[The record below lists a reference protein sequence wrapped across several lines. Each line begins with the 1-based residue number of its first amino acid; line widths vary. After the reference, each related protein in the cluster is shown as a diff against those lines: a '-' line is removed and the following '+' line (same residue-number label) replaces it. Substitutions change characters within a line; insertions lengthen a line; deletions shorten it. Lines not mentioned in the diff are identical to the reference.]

1 MFYLI
6 KQGFENILK
15 NKLMFFASV
24 LIVATTMITLSIF
37 VIIGENVQHL
47 VDNMQGSQ
55 GVIAYLEKDL
65 QDEQISVIKAKLKSI
80 AGITDIEYESK
91 EQALENARKE
101 YFDESNMDLT
111 VGWEENNI
119 FTASFTVSLNDLE
132 EADKVTQK
140 IKQIDGIRK
149 VVFDNE
155 IFNTITEISNLVRII
170 VMGIFILL
178 VGVSFLV
185 ISNTIKLVL
194 HSRRKEINIMK
205 YIGATNGFVETPF
218 IIEGIIVGIVG
229 ALISWI
235 ISISLYQSVV
245 NKFATSGIFEFMP
258 LNFENLPLNLVI
270 GILVSIVACI
280 ISIRRYLKV

>member
-37 VIIGENVQHL
+37 FIIGENVQQL

-55 GVIAYLEKDL
+55 GIIAYLEKDA
-65 QDEQISVIKAKLKSI
+65 QDEQINTIKTKLKSI
-80 AGITDIEYESK
+80 SGITDIQYESK

-101 YFDESNMDLT
+101 YFDETNMDLT

-119 FTASFTVSLNDLE
+119 FTASFTVAIEDLE
-132 EADKVTQK
+132 QADKVTQK
-140 IKQIDGIRK
+140 IKEIEGIRK

-155 IFNTITEISNLVRII
+155 IFNTITKISDLVRII

-229 ALISWI
+229 ALISWV

-245 NKFATSGIFEFMP
+245 NKFLTSGIFKFVS
-258 LNFENLPLNLVI
+258 LNFEILRINLVI
-270 GILVSIVACI
+270 GVLVSIVACV

>member
-37 VIIGENVQHL
+37 FIIGENVQEL

-55 GVIAYLEKDL
+55 GIVAYLEKDV
-65 QDEQISVIKAKLKSI
+65 QEEQINSIKTKLKSI
-80 AGITDIEYESK
+80 SGISDVQYESK

-101 YFDESNMDLT
+101 YFDETNMDLT

-119 FTASFTVSLNDLE
+119 FTASFTVSLKDLQQ
-132 EADKVTQK
+132 ADNVTQK
-140 IKQIDGIRK
+140 IKEIDGIRK

-155 IFNTITEISNLVRII
+155 IFNTITKISDLVRII

-229 ALISWI
+229 ALISWV
-235 ISISLYQSVV
+235 ISISLYQSIV
-245 NKFATSGIFEFMP
+245 NKFGASGIFEFVP
-258 LNFENLPLNLVI
+258 LNFEILQINLVI
-270 GILVSIVACI
+270 GVLVSIVACV

>member
-37 VIIGENVQHL
+37 VIIGENVQNL

-55 GVIAYLEKDL
+55 GIIVYLEKDV
-65 QDEQISVIKAKLKSI
+65 QDEQINTIKTKLNAISGV
-80 AGITDIEYESK
+80 ANIEYESK
-91 EQALENARKE
+91 EQALGNARKE

-111 VGWEENNI
+111 AGWEENNI
-119 FTASFTVSLNDLE
+119 FTASFTVSLQDLND
-132 EADKVTQK
+132 ANRITTK
-140 IKQIDGIRK
+140 IKEIEGVRK

-155 IFNTITEISNLVRII
+155 IFNTITKISDLVRIV

-235 ISISLYQSVV
+235 TSISLYQSLI
-245 NKFATSGIFEFMP
+245 NKFATSAIFDFMP
-258 LNFENLPLNLVI
+258 LNFEILRINLVI
-270 GILVSIVACI
+270 GVLVSCVACL

>member
-37 VIIGENVQHL
+37 FIIGENVQEL

-55 GVIAYLEKDL
+55 GIVAYLEKDA
-65 QDEQISVIKAKLKSI
+65 QEEQINSIKTKLKSI
-80 AGITDIEYESK
+80 SGISDVQYESK

-101 YFDESNMDLT
+101 YFDETNMDLT

-119 FTASFTVSLNDLE
+119 FTASFTVSLKDLQQ
-132 EADKVTQK
+132 ADNVTQK
-140 IKQIDGIRK
+140 IKEIDGIRK

-155 IFNTITEISNLVRII
+155 IFNTITKISDLVRII

-235 ISISLYQSVV
+235 ISIFLYQSIV
-245 NKFATSGIFEFMP
+245 NKFGASGIFEFVP
-258 LNFENLPLNLVI
+258 LNFEILQINLVI
-270 GILVSIVACI
+270 GVLVSIVACV

>member
-24 LIVATTMITLSIF
+24 LIVATTMITLSVF
-37 VIIGENVQHL
+37 VIIGENVQNL
-47 VDNMQGSQ
+47 VDNMQSSQ
-55 GVIAYLEKDL
+55 GIIAYLEKDI
-65 QDEQISVIKAKLKSI
+65 QDDQVTTIKTKLKSI
-80 AGITDIEYESK
+80 SGVTNIEYESK

-101 YFDESNMDLT
+101 YFNESNMDLT
-111 VGWEENNI
+111 AGWEENNI
-119 FTASFTVSLNDLE
+119 FTASFTVSLEDLQD
-132 EADKVTQK
+132 ANKVTQK
-140 IKQIDGIRK
+140 IKEIDGVRK

-155 IFNTITEISNLVRII
+155 IFNMVTKISDLVRII

-229 ALISWI
+229 ALISWV
-235 ISISLYQSVV
+235 ISVSLYQSIIS
-245 NKFATSGIFEFMP
+245 KFAASAIFKFVP
-258 LNFENLPLNLVI
+258 LNFEILRINLVI
-270 GILVSIVACI
+270 GVLVSCIACL

>member
-6 KQGFENILK
+6 KQGFENILR
-15 NKLMFFASV
+15 NKLMFMASV

-37 VIIGENVQHL
+37 VIIGENVSN
-47 VDNMQGSQ
+47 VVENMQNSQ
-55 GVIAYLEKDL
+55 GIVAYLENNVEDAEINK
-65 QDEQISVIKAKLKSI
+65 IKTKLKNI
-80 AGITDIEYESK
+80 AGVNGVEYESK

-101 YFDESNMDLT
+101 YFDETNMDLT

-119 FTASFTVSLNDLE
+119 FAASFTISLDDLKNAE
-132 EADKVTQK
+132 TTIEK
-140 IKQIDGIRK
+140 IKSIDGIRK

-155 IFNTITEISNLVRII
+155 IFNIITKISDLVRIV

-205 YIGATNGFVETPF
+205 YIGATDGFVETPF
-218 IIEGIIVGIVG
+218 IIEGIVVGIVG
-229 ALISWI
+229 ALISWG
-235 ISISLYQSVV
+235 ISIALYQSVIS
-245 NKFATSGIFEFMP
+245 KFATSSIFEFVP
-258 LNFENLPLNLVI
+258 LNFEILRINLVI
-270 GILVSIVACI
+270 GILVSCIACI
-280 ISIRRYLKV
+280 MSIRRYLKV

>member
-6 KQGFENILK
+6 KQGFENIFR
-15 NKLMFFASV
+15 NKLMFIASV
-24 LIVATTMITLSIF
+24 LIVATTMITLSVF
-37 VIIGENVQHL
+37 VIIGNNVNNIVENVQ
-47 VDNMQGSQ
+47 DSQ
-55 GVIAYLEKDL
+55 GIVAYLENDI
-65 QDEQISVIKAKLKSI
+65 QREQIDTIKAKLK
-80 AGITDIEYESK
+80 GISGIVDISYESK

-119 FTASFTVSLNDLE
+119 FSASFTVTLNELQN
-132 EADKVTQK
+132 ADEITKK
-140 IKQIDGIRK
+140 IEKIEGVRK

-155 IFNTITEISNLVRII
+155 IFNAITKISDLVKVV

-205 YIGATNGFVETPF
+205 YIGATDGFVETPF
-218 IIEGIIVGIVG
+218 IVEGIIVGIVG
-229 ALISWI
+229 ALISWA
-235 ISISLYQSVV
+235 ISTGLYQSLIG
-245 NKFATSGIFEFMP
+245 KFSETAFFEFVP
-258 LNFENLPLNLVI
+258 LNFEILRINLVI
-270 GILVSIVACI
+270 GVLVSCIACV

>member
-37 VIIGENVQHL
+37 VIIGENVQNL

-55 GVIAYLEKDL
+55 GIIAYLEKDI
-65 QDEQISVIKAKLKSI
+65 QDEQISTIKTKLKNIS
-80 AGITDIEYESK
+80 GIVDIEYESK

-111 VGWEENNI
+111 AGWEENNI
-119 FTASFTVSLNDLE
+119 FTASFTVSLE
-132 EADKVTQK
+132 ELQDANKITTK
-140 IKQIDGIRK
+140 IKEIEGVRK

-155 IFNTITEISNLVRII
+155 IFNTITKISDLVRIV

-218 IIEGIIVGIVG
+218 IIEGIIVGVVG
-229 ALISWI
+229 AVISWI
-235 ISISLYQSVV
+235 ISISLYQSVIG
-245 NKFATSGIFEFMP
+245 KFATSAVFEFMP
-258 LNFENLPLNLVI
+258 LNFEILRINLVI
-270 GILVSIVACI
+270 GILVSCVACL

>member
-258 LNFENLPLNLVI
+258 LNFEILRINLVI